1 MLLMMFVSSR
11 YRSKIWSYGPA
22 QMTLGGN
29 DGADEWRATK
39 RRENAP
45 FASGFG
51 RKPFPKRGAQL
62 RRLSVVGGELSREVA
77 D

>member
-1 MLLMMFVSSR
+1 
-11 YRSKIWSYGPA
+11 
-22 QMTLGGN
+22 MTLGGN